1 MRSTDGQV
9 RRLMEELS
17 RHGKIGVAALRAG
30 MHPATARKYRELGKL
45 PSEVPME
52 RDWRTREDPF
62 EKEWPL
68 VHGMLKDAPELEA
81 KSLFEWLCGQTGRSY
96 QEGQLRTFQ
105 RGVREW
111 RALHGPPREV
121 FFPQEHRP
129 GEALQTD
136 FTWATELGVTI
147 GGELFEHMLCHP
159 VLPYSNWEWA
169 TVCRSES
176 LAALKG
182 GIQAALVR
190 LGRVPEFS
198 QTDNSTSATH
208 TLSSGKRGFNDNY
221 VSLVDHF
228 GMKPRTTGVGK
239 KEQNGDVEALNGAL
253 KRRVKQ
259 HLLLRGSSDF
269 ESVEEYETWLG
280 VVLTRANALRT
291 CRLADELAVM
301 KPLRAKRLPEYTEDE
316 FPVSCWSTI
325 RVLFNSYS
333 VPSRLIDERV
343 KVRIY
348 EDRLEVY
355 YKDVLQLTT
364 ERLVGRNGRRIDYRH
379 VIWSLVRKPGAFPRY
394 KYREEFFP
402 SVIFRKAYDILAEAL
417 ASERQADINYLRI
430 LHLAASEMECE
441 VETALELLLEQ
452 GTTPLADEV
461 KELVKPREPEL
472 PEIPVPRVDL

>member
-1 MRSTDGQV
+1 LRSTDGQV